1 MTESTVACRLHVLLA
16 IDADIGVVFRRGP
29 AAWWHILKWDLAK
42 LTLERGAWLKG
53 SLYPTRSDR
62 GYYRFLLFLLL
73 PHGQDL

>member
-42 LTLERGAWLKG
+42 FTLESGA
-53 SLYPTRSDR
+53 SYFPRI
-62 GYYRFLLFLLL
+62 
-73 PHGQDL
+73 